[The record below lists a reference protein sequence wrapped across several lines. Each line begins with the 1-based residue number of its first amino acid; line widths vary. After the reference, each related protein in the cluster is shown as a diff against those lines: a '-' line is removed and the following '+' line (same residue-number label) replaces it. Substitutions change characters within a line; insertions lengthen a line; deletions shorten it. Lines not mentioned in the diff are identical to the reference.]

1 MTLDVD
7 VAENE
12 SDFVLTDEEH
22 ADLIGAEADPL
33 QISHATQDFDVD
45 GLVRRMRDEDIKI
58 PQYGHKDPEIV
69 SAGFQRSVVWTKPQ
83 MDRFVE
89 SLLLGYPVPGIFL
102 VRQQDGLYLVLDGQQ
117 RLRALRAFY
126 DEIHEKKQFEL
137 TNVATEFKGL
147 RYSTLQRDQKRRLD
161 NSFISATIVDT
172 DGSERSLQAVYQ
184 IFERLN
190 SGGTQLTPHEIRV
203 ALFAGPLIDELERLN
218 SLSAWRSIY
227 GGRSSRL
234 RDQELVLRIVA
245 LYLDH
250 ANYFSPLKG
259 FLNDFMSTH
268 RRGSSST
275 LTEAAALFEQAA
287 SVLVGG
293 PGQGALR
300 KGSRQVNTAQTD
312 AVFVGLMTKLSSGD
326 DVDPTLVAGAVDAMK
341 ADPAFDDATA
351 KATANE
357 DQVTT
362 RLRIAIDTFAAL

>member
-1 MTLDVD
+1 MSIDVD
-7 VAENE
+7 VAEPD
-12 SDFVLTDEEH
+12 SDFVLTEEEH
-22 ADLIGAEADPL
+22 ADLIGAETDPL

-45 GLVRRMRDEDIKI
+45 GIVRRMRDEDIKI

-83 MDRFVE
+83 MDRFIE

-126 DEIHEKKQFEL
+126 DELHDKRQFEL
-137 TNVATEFKGL
+137 SNVATEFKGL

-172 DGSERSLQAVYQ
+172 DGSDRSLQAVYQ

-218 SLSAWRSIY
+218 SLPAWRSIY

-250 ANYFSPLKG
+250 VSYSSPLKG
-259 FLNDFMSTH
+259 FLNDFMSRH
-268 RRGSSST
+268 RPGSSSS
-275 LTEAAALFEQAA
+275 LTDAAAMFEKAA
-287 SVLVGG
+287 SVLADG
-293 PGQGALR
+293 PGQAALR
-300 KGSRQVNTAQTD
+300 KGSKQVNTAQSD
-312 AVFVGLMTKLSSGD
+312 AVFVGLMTRLAGGE
-326 DVDPTLVAGAVDAMK
+326 DVEPSRVAAVMDNMK

-357 DQVTT
+357 DQVAT
-362 RLRIAIDTFAAL
+362 RLRIAIDSFAEL

>member
-1 MTLDVD
+1 MTLHADH
-7 VAENE
+7 AESE
-12 SDFVLTDEEH
+12 TDFVLTDEEY

-45 GLVRRMRDEDIKI
+45 GLVRRLRVEDIKI

-83 MDRFVE
+83 MDRFIE

-126 DEIHEKKQFEL
+126 DEVHDKKQFEL
-137 TNVATEFKGL
+137 SNVAIEFKGL
-147 RYSTLQRDQKRRLD
+147 RYTTLERDQKRRLD

-172 DGSERSLQAVYQ
+172 DGSDRSLQAVYQ

-218 SLSAWRSIY
+218 SLPAWRTVY

-234 RDQELVLRIVA
+234 RDQELVLRIIA

-250 ANYFSPLKG
+250 GSYFSPLKG
-259 FLNDFMSTH
+259 FLNDFMSRH
-268 RRGSSST
+268 REGLSAN
-275 LTEAAALFEQAA
+275 LTESASLFERTATILA
-287 SVLVGG
+287 DG
-293 PGQGALR
+293 PGSGALR

-312 AVFVGLMTKLSSGD
+312 ALFVGLMKRLSAGGT
-326 DVDPTLVAGAVDAMK
+326 VDPGLVGGAVDSMK
-341 ADPAFDDATA
+341 ENSAFDDATA

-357 DQVTT
+357 DQVAT
-362 RLRIAIDTFAAL
+362 RIRIAIDTFAAL